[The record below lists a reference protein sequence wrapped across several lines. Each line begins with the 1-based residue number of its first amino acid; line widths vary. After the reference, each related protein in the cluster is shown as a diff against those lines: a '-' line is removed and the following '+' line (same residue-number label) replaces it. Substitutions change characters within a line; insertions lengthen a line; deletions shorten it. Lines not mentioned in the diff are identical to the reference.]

1 MTDASSGPIRVA
13 VIGLGNL
20 GGAIAANLVN
30 RGLAVS
36 GFDLDVRSRDRAAAA
51 GVDAHDSIA
60 GAVAGVTA
68 VISSLPTE
76 SAVLSAWTGPGGVI
90 ESASPGTFLI
100 ETSTIGR
107 DTMRRVAEAGIAA
120 HMRVIDGPVSGG
132 PPEALQG
139 DLVWI
144 LGGEE
149 DDIAEIRPLIE
160 QMGSTIH
167 YSGAVGSAKAVKLV
181 NNLMAHATVLI
192 CAEAFQIGVAAG
204 VEPRHLFD
212 MLSQMGGGK
221 NHHFLKRWPLA
232 LDDDFDARF
241 SIRLAEKDIRLG
253 TELAESVGVPTPAA
267 SLMRSLYAIAMA
279 EGYGE
284 EDMVA
289 LLKVYRGWT
298 R

>member
-1 MTDASSGPIRVA
+1 MTDASSAPTRVA

-20 GGAIAANLVN
+20 GGAMAANLVN
-30 RGLAVS
+30 RGLTVS
-36 GFDLDVRSRDRAAAA
+36 GYDLDPRSRDRAAVS
-51 GVDAHDSIA
+51 GIHVHDSIA
-60 GAVAGVTA
+60 GAVAGVEA
-68 VISSLPTE
+68 VITSLPSE
-76 SAVLSAWTGPGGVI
+76 SAVLSAWTGPRGVI

-107 DTMRRVAEAGIAA
+107 DTMLKVAEAGRAA
-120 HMRVIDGPVSGG
+120 NMRVIDGPVSAG
-132 PPEALQG
+132 PREALRG

-144 LGGEE
+144 LGGDEV
-149 DDIAEIRPLIE
+149 DIAEARPLIE
-160 QMGSTIH
+160 QMGPTIH
-167 YSGAVGSAKAVKLV
+167 VAGAAGSAKAVKLV

-204 VEPRHLFD
+204 IEPRHLFD

-221 NHHFLKRWPLA
+221 NHHFLKRFPLA
-232 LDDDFDARF
+232 LDEDFEARF

-253 TELAESVGVPTPAA
+253 TELAEAVGVPTPAA
-267 SLMRSLYAIAMA
+267 SLMRNLYAIAMA